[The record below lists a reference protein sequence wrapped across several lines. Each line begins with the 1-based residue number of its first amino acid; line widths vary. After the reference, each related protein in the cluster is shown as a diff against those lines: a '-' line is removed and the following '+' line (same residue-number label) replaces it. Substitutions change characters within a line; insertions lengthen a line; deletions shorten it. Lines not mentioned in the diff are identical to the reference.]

1 MDLISFKNLAE
12 PCNSYFNLE
21 EELSEDEVDTE
32 ENVEKMKEI
41 LDKLKEKIKT
51 FGSIDLNL
59 LQDKEWIA
67 FEKGYIKDKDV

>member
-1 MDLISFKNLAE
+1 MDLISFKNLVE

-21 EELSEDEVDTE
+21 EELSEDEGDTK
-32 ENVEKMKEI
+32 EKMKEI

-51 FGSIDLNL
+51 FDSIDLNL

-67 FEKGYIKDKDV
+67 FEKRIYKR

>member
-1 MDLISFKNLAE
+1 MDLISFKNLVE

-21 EELSEDEVDTE
+21 EELSEDEGDTK
-32 ENVEKMKEI
+32 ENIEKMKEI

-51 FGSIDLNL
+51 FRSIDLNL

>member
-1 MDLISFKNLAE
+1 MDLISFKNLVE
-12 PCNSYFNLE
+12 HCNSYFEPEESE
-21 EELSEDEVDTE
+21 EEVTE

-51 FGSIDLNL
+51 FRSIDLNL